1 MFHVQTVLES
11 KSCACL
17 YMYLFYFDYD
27 WTNLVIKLGSNLFLE
42 STSTWSISNLTGNS
56 QITIWHANHCSTAIF
71 VF

>member
-27 WTNLVIKLGSNLFLE
+27 WTNS
-42 STSTWSISNLTGNS
+42 
-56 QITIWHANHCSTAIF
+56 AD
-71 VF
+71 